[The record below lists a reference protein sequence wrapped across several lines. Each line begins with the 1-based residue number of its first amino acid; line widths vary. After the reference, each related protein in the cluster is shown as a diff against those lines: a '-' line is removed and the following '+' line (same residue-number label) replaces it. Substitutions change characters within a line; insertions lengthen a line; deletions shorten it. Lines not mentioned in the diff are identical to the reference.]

1 MIRQRNLLV
10 VLLSFLLV
18 AVPLTASDLSAHS
31 GVLNKGVAER
41 MTLMSNMA
49 RSMGVL
55 GKMLKKKTPFDQAK
69 AVDAINIIEEL
80 AIETPE
86 AFRKKVLDTK
96 SEANGLVWEELPAFT
111 KISIDLATRAKQL
124 SISMKSFNDLRPALI
139 TLSQGCKECHS
150 KFRE

>member
-1 MIRQRNLLV
+1 MIRQRNLSV

-18 AVPLTASDLSAHS
+18 ILPLTASDLSAHS
-31 GVLNKGVAER
+31 GVLKKEVSVR

-49 RSMGVL
+49 CSMDVL
-55 GKMLKKKTPFDQAK
+55 GKMLKKKKPFDRGK
-69 AVDAINIIEEL
+69 VVDAINTIEEL
-80 AIETPE
+80 AIKTPG

-96 SEANGLVWEELPAFT
+96 SDAKVLVWEEFPTFT
-111 KISIDLATRAKQL
+111 KTSIDLATRANQL

-139 TLSQGCKECHS
+139 TLSQGCKTCHS